1 GRVPD
6 RVGTLGQ
13 IRTRVLELLRALAVV
28 ALPVVV
34 ALAVDAAPQASLGEE
49 LLVDLAAA
57 PQLELR
63 LENLDLSKQRLIR
76 AVGRFL
82 LPCAAGHWAGLLE
95 FDAFYRC
102 NFR

>member
-1 GRVPD
+1 MTETD
-6 RVGTLGQ
+6 M
-13 IRTRVLELLRALAVV
+13 E
-28 ALPVVV
+28 
-34 ALAVDAAPQASLGEE
+34 D
-49 LLVDLAAA
+49 
-57 PQLELR
+57 R

-82 LPCAAGHWAGLLE
+82 LPGAAGHWAGLLE